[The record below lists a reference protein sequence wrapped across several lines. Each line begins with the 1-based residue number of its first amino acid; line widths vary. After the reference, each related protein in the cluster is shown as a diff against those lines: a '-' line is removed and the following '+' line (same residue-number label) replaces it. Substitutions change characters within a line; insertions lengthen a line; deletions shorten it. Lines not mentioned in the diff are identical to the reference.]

1 LLILPPVTKPR
12 SIVMIRLS
20 VFLFALFSI
29 LVSGAQTRTLF
40 LGIGTGMTSSY
51 TWDNGISKDP
61 RYKDRYDIKFAPVS
75 INYGLDFE
83 GYGFFIN
90 PGLVNIGQNFYVT
103 NTVGGQQG
111 TRKINLSYLNLPV
124 AFKLHIID
132 LAFFKLSLTAGGSF
146 AFLMQGKET
155 VSHEKTKLTFPTQ
168 VYPILPADYTV
179 VYDGVISPAISKY
192 TIANKNDFKSY
203 QVFALLGFR
212 SDWEISDDW
221 MMSLDFR
228 MNYGVFDPRTD
239 EYMQRVKA
247 YQTLYDIPGK
257 RRDMFALVNVSV
269 SRYMELKKE
278 NRSPKKRSTH
288 RSRKPRSKSR
298 G

>member
-1 LLILPPVTKPR
+1 
-12 SIVMIRLS
+12 MIRLS

-29 LVSGAQTRTLF
+29 LVSGAQTRTLY

-155 VSHEKTKLTFPTQ
+155 VSHEETKLTFPTQ

>member
-1 LLILPPVTKPR
+1 
-12 SIVMIRLS
+12 MIRLS
-20 VFLFALFSI
+20 IFLFALFSI
-29 LVSGAQTRTLF
+29 FFSHAQTRTLY

-75 INYGLDFE
+75 LNYGLDFE

-111 TRKINLSYLNLPV
+111 TRKINLSYINLPA

-132 LAFFKLSLTAGGSF
+132 LSFFKLSLTAGGSF
-146 AFLMQGKET
+146 AFLMKGKET
-155 VSHEKTKLTFPTQ
+155 VSHEEAKLTFPTQ
-168 VYPILPADYTV
+168 VYPILPSDYTI
-179 VYDGVISPAISKY
+179 VYDGVISPAVSKY
-192 TIANKNDFKSY
+192 TIADKKDFKSY

-212 SDWEISDDW
+212 SDWEVSDDW

-228 MNYGVFDPRTD
+228 MNYGIFDPRTD
-239 EYMQRVKA
+239 EYMQRVNA
-247 YQTLYDIPGK
+247 YQTLYDISGK
-257 RRDMFALVNVSV
+257 RRDMFALINVSV
-269 SRYMELKKE
+269 SRYIELKKE
-278 NRSPKKRSTH
+278 KHSPKKRSSYPSH
-288 RSRKPRSKSR
+288 KSRSRPR

>member
-1 LLILPPVTKPR
+1 
-12 SIVMIRLS
+12 MIRLS
-20 VFLFALFSI
+20 IFLIAVFSFFFSH
-29 LVSGAQTRTLF
+29 AQTRTLY

-51 TWDNGISKDP
+51 TWDDGISKDP
-61 RYKDRYDIKFAPVS
+61 RYRNRYDIKFAPIS
-75 INYGLDFE
+75 LNYGLDFE

-111 TRKINLSYLNLPV
+111 TRKINLSYINLPV
-124 AFKLHIID
+124 ALKLHIID

-146 AFLMQGKET
+146 AFLMNGKET
-155 VSHEKTKLTFPTQ
+155 VSHEETKLTFPTQ
-168 VYPILPADYTV
+168 VYPILPSDYTI
-179 VYDGVISPAISKY
+179 VYDGVVSPAISKY
-192 TIANKNDFKSY
+192 TIADKKDFKSY

-212 SDWEISDDW
+212 SDWEVSDDW
-221 MMSLDFR
+221 MMSLDVR
-228 MNYGVFDPRTD
+228 MNYGIFDPRTD
-239 EYMQRVKA
+239 EYMHRVNA

-257 RRDMFALVNVSV
+257 RKDMFALVNVSV

-278 NRSPKKRSTH
+278 NRSSKKRSTY